1 MSRKTFH
8 IIITT
13 LLICALIVF
22 AALIVIPKLKNAST
36 SSSDRSTEQGN
47 QEGISAE
54 IPPVLV
60 SAQPSHRGDLIIR
73 ISASG
78 QTEAIRQISIIPKI
92 SGEIVALPIYEG
104 KFVKQGDIL
113 MKLDDREYQL
123 SFNDDRQ
130 KLLKARSEFEVQ
142 KLDRKTLNQLVDS
155 SAVNRSERLEQQW
168 NSAQQQYRN
177 GEIDEASYQKIWLE
191 YQSAQILRGVRH
203 EEMVASHI
211 GFSPA
216 ISDEDQ
222 KIALQDYFENNNFYH
237 NE

>member
-1 MSRKTFH
+1 MSKKYLRLVF
-8 IIITT
+8 I
-13 LLICALIVF
+13 LLITVLLAYVLMAYF
-22 AALIVIPKLKNAST
+22 IPKIKNARSGAPGEN
-36 SSSDRSTEQGN
+36 SSETNPEPS
-47 QEGISAE
+47 SAE
-54 IPPVLV
+54 IAPVMV
-60 SAQPSHRGDLIIR
+60 EAIASHRGDLVVR
-73 ISASG
+73 VSASG
-78 QTEAIRQISIIPKI
+78 QTEAFRQISIIPKI

-123 SFNDDRQ
+123 SFNDARQ

-191 YQSAQILRGVRH
+191 YQSAQILRGVHH

-222 KIALQDYFENNNFYH
+222 KIALQDYFENKNFYH